1 MGGREA
7 DNVVQLKFPEEKIY
21 DKHHRKTNTSCRK
34 KKKSSLRL
42 NLIKKFRATP
52 AILTKRCTEH
62 DFSFFK
68 NFKSRTMTG

>member
-1 MGGREA
+1 MTSIT
-7 DNVVQLKFPEEKIY
+7 EKPIHPVE
-21 DKHHRKTNTSCRK
+21 KQ
-34 KKKSSLRL
+34 KKSSLRL

-68 NFKSRTMTG
+68 NFNDWLAGKSHTQHEIS